1 MSQPSPGFD
10 LSTFDAHWASLD
22 SEARTDL
29 ISRAGFI
36 RPPLGILPILHGLF
50 SYHFNERTAA
60 QKSLGELLS
69 AIQKNYDTPM
79 DGKNLEQGRADAVR
93 VSARIYQKISGEM
106 AFADKCLLFSTLMD
120 LGDPG
125 AFCGFKAL
133 YQDRLSMDVLK
144 TCIQQMTEYQRLVFV
159 DQYLQA
165 TPGIRLRFASI
176 FKKILV
182 NIQDRAPVIKFFAS
196 LFDRKRDVD
205 PFLNNIDYKLRNP
218 DLIID
223 REIISHNP
231 QNRVLGLKALAMVQA
246 KIPVRILK
254 NALWGSEVKKVRLTV
269 YRLIEN
275 SSMGLYTELFDPVF
289 QCLLQADSKEAFQ
302 AFKAL
307 VVTGKLPFHELI
319 SLIRKSCPQILPII
333 HLEISDLS
341 RLSFFAVQDIALN
354 KDKYKGE
361 NLDINMSCILGML
374 KKRPE
379 RVVRILKTHHDK
391 NSSKAGT
398 ALTGFINTTTR
409 LLLKERESIE
419 ADFKTIQIDL
429 SKPEKP
435 KSFFKTILRDPLQKK
450 LTMLRGNTPSGTLD
464 FSESCIKGEDL
475 SGRVFSASDMFFAQ
489 TVFDNCNLSEIRV
502 SKTGFQK
509 AVFYNVN
516 LDGAVFNQASFDN
529 ALFINVSAIGS
540 GFHRCSFQGA
550 SFFNCNFNRADLS
563 DGLFIDT
570 VIAKTSFGQ
579 ADLSCACFAYSRIS
593 GVSFAT
599 ACLTMG
605 DFTEVKARFC
615 RFPSHSRSV
624 MRAQGVEYNARDHQ
638 LSFNDLPRIAPG
650 VANEINMLIFCEF
663 IHYGQAK
670 FLGQNKLSLL
680 TAFDIFKPAQADFF
694 QLLPLLLHENIMFPD
709 KEPLPV
715 STPCGIADYLPSRE
729 AIRIGE
735 KYLGKNRVLARRN
748 FSPYIQGLFSMG
760 SVGSLAQTAESDIDY
775 WVCIDERIMD
785 TEGIGLLRLK
795 LDSLENLAMEKFKI
809 NVTFFLVDILKA
821 RNNDFGGSTQE
832 SSGSAQSRLLKE
844 EFYRTMIHVAGKLP
858 LWAVLPTTIS
868 INYYNLILD
877 RISKLKNFNR
887 YIDLGDIHAIPV
899 NEYFGASIWQMFK
912 WLKSPFKSVI
922 KMALLEKYIHA
933 YGQETLLC
941 NQYKNEWMNSG
952 THLKAGQNDSYI
964 ILLNTMIDFYLKSG
978 DERSIN
984 LLLTCFFL
992 KLGIGKAAEIEY
1004 SVFGLRGILLRQ
1016 CLSEWGW
1023 TFQKVFEI
1031 GRFRLWPYAAI
1042 QRLSITIERYMVSKY
1057 ADLKKRFDT
1066 QSGSGLMI
1074 SEQDRIVLERKVDI
1088 VFQDKPYKIKKLLLV
1103 SEGDRHFSRLHLK
1116 YLPGSGSAPG
1126 RWELVHKIP
1135 KQQQKDE
1142 ESIIN
1147 SDTIEEIGAWLIN
1160 NRLYTERT
1168 FLGLVPNPT
1177 SVSHDDV
1184 EKLYRAMHRFFMP
1197 EINKT
1202 IHFSEMRKPPVIVCL
1217 FISLNFYAGKPQTK
1231 VSDYTTVYLNSWGEM
1246 YLRSARPAVALP
1258 DLEAA
1263 KQQIRTGLSCHDLP
1277 EKTAFYFARGAGRT

>member
-1 MSQPSPGFD
+1 MSQSTPGFD
-10 LSTFDAHWASLD
+10 LTTFDTHWASLD

-29 ISRAGFI
+29 IFRAGFI
-36 RPPLGILPILHGLF
+36 RPSLGILPILKGIF
-50 SYHFNERTAA
+50 SYHFNDRTAA

-69 AIQKNYDTPM
+69 SIQKNYDDPLNI
-79 DGKNLEQGRADAVR
+79 KNLDKGRADAVK
-93 VSARIYQKISGEM
+93 VSARIYQKLSADM
-106 AFADKCLLFSTLMD
+106 AFADKSLLFTTLIN

-125 AFCGFKAL
+125 AFCAFKAL
-133 YQDRLSMDVLK
+133 YRDRLSPDVLK
-144 TCIQQMTEYQRLVFV
+144 TCLQQMTDYQSLVFV

-165 TPGIRLRFASI
+165 TPGIRLRFAST

-182 NIQDRAPVIKFFAS
+182 NIQGREPVIEFLAS

-205 PFLNNIDYKLRNP
+205 PFLNNINFKLRNP

-223 REIISHNP
+223 REIASENP
-231 QNRVLGLKALAMVQA
+231 QIRVLGLKALAMVQA

-254 NALWGSEVKKVRLTV
+254 NALWASEVKKVRIAV
-269 YRLIEN
+269 YSLIEN
-275 SSMGLYTELFDPVF
+275 SSMGLYPELFDPVF
-289 QCLLQADSKEAFQ
+289 KCLLQGDSNEAVH

-307 VVTGKLPFHELI
+307 VVTGKLPFHKLI
-319 SLIRKSCPQILPII
+319 SLIKKSCPQILSII

-354 KDKYKGE
+354 KDKYLGE
-361 NLDINMSCILGML
+361 NFDINMSCILGML

-379 RVVRILKTHHDK
+379 RVVRILKTHHGK
-391 NSSKAGT
+391 NNRKAGT
-398 ALTGFINTTTR
+398 ALSGFINKTTR

-419 ADFKTIQIDL
+419 AEFKTIQIDL

-435 KSFFKTILRDPLQKK
+435 KSFFKTVLGDPVQKK
-450 LTMLRGNTPSGTLD
+450 LTMLKGNTPSGTLD
-464 FSESCIKGEDL
+464 FSDASIKGENF
-475 SGRVFSASDMFFAQ
+475 SGQVFSASDMFFTK
-489 TVFDNCNLSEIRV
+489 TVFENCNLSEIRV
-502 SKTGFQK
+502 SKASFQK

-516 LDGAVFNQASFDN
+516 MDGSVFNQACFDN
-529 ALFINVSAIGS
+529 ALFINVSATGA
-540 GFHRCSFQGA
+540 GFFRCSFQSA
-550 SFFNCNFNRADLS
+550 SFFNCNFNQADLS

-570 VIAKTSFGQ
+570 VISKTSFGQ

-605 DFTEVKARFC
+605 DFTGVKARFC

-624 MRAQGVEYNARDHQ
+624 IRAQGIEYNARDHQ
-638 LSFNDLPRIAPG
+638 LSFNDLPQIAPG

-680 TAFDIFKPAQADFF
+680 TAFDIFKPAQAEFF
-694 QLLPLLLHENIMFPD
+694 QLLPLLVHENIMFAD
-709 KEPLPV
+709 KEPLPI

-729 AIRIGE
+729 TIRIAE
-735 KYLGKNRVLARRN
+735 KYLGKSRVMARRN
-748 FSPYIQGLFSMG
+748 FSPYVQGLYSMG

-775 WVCIDERIMD
+775 WVCIDEQIMD
-785 TEGIGLLRLK
+785 TEGIGLLRQK
-795 LDSLENLAMEKFKI
+795 LDYLENMAMEKFKI
-809 NVTFFLVDILKA
+809 NVTFFMVDILKA

-868 INYYNLILD
+868 LNYYNLILD
-877 RISKLKNFNR
+877 RISKFKNFNR

-992 KLGIGKAAEIEY
+992 KLGIGKPAEIEN
-1004 SVFGLRGILLRQ
+1004 SVFGLRGILLKQ
-1016 CLSEWGW
+1016 SLSEWGW

-1031 GRFRLWPYAAI
+1031 GRFKLWPYAAI
-1042 QRLSITIERYMVSKY
+1042 QRLSTTIERYMVSKY
-1057 ADLKKRFDT
+1057 ADLKNRFDT

-1074 SEQDRIVLERKVDI
+1074 SEQDRVVLERKVDI

-1103 SEGDRHFSRLHLK
+1103 SRGDRHFSRLHLK
-1116 YLPGSGSAPG
+1116 HLPGSGKAPG

-1135 KQQQKDE
+1135 QQQQKNE
-1142 ESIIN
+1142 ESII
-1147 SDTIEEIGAWLIN
+1147 SADTIEGIGAWLIN
-1160 NRLYTERT
+1160 NHLYTERT

-1177 SVSHDDV
+1177 SVSHDDI
-1184 EKLYRAMHRFFMP
+1184 EKLYRSMHGFFIP
-1197 EINKT
+1197 EMNKT
-1202 IHFSEMRKPPVIVCL
+1202 IHFSDLRKPPVIVSL

-1231 VSDYTTVYLNSWGEM
+1231 ISDYTTVCLNSWGEM
-1246 YLRSARPAVALP
+1246 YLRSARPAVPLQ

-1263 KQQIRTGLSCHDLP
+1263 KKQIRAGLSFDEFP
-1277 EKTAFYFARGAGRT
+1277 ENTAFYFARGIGRT